1 MRDLKALL
9 LVTVFLIADMSA
21 LASASPILE
30 EFETEEMDDRMPNR
44 GDRVSSEDYG
54 WWLSYLSLIHI

>member
-21 LASASPILE
+21 LASASPVSE

-44 GDRVSSEDYG
+44 GDKVSSEDYG
-54 WWLSYLSLIHI
+54 WWLLEEG